1 MTSARQV
8 AFALAVSTTLLLQP
22 EAIASQAP
30 AATSGVLRL
39 TGGAL
44 EAVTR
49 SDVAFATNAS
59 VETGQSPPQIDLV
72 WKGLILRWGELQ
84 SGVPV
89 DLSLTLIPG
98 FAAKAGGVVVSVL
111 EDVRGRLVVHSA
123 SGSETWAVAPG
134 NFGSQSARINFRSE
148 EGTLH
153 LVLPLLLENGSGTIV
168 GVAVVAVCSPAPEL
182 WSCSRAAIVLEEMRR
197 SSQPTAGIEAVLSSW
212 MPRSGPAKAVDD

>member
-8 AFALAVSTTLLLQP
+8 TFALAVSTTLLLQP
-22 EAIASQAP
+22 EANAGQAP

-49 SDVAFATNAS
+49 SDVAFATNGS
-59 VETGQSPPQIDLV
+59 VETGHAPPQIDLE
-72 WKGLILRWGELQ
+72 WKGLILRRGEFQ

-89 DLSLTLIPG
+89 DLSLTLIPA
-98 FAAKAGGVVVSVL
+98 FAAKASGVVFSVL
-111 EDVRGRLVVHSA
+111 EDVRGRLVVRSA
-123 SGSETWAVAPG
+123 SRSETWAVASG
-134 NFGSQSARINFRSE
+134 NFGSQAAHTNFRSE

-168 GVAVVAVCSPAPEL
+168 GVTIAAVCSPAPEL
-182 WSCSRAAIVLEEMRR
+182 WSCSRASIVLEEMRR

-212 MPRSGPAKAVDD
+212 MPRPGPAKPVDD